1 MSGSVPEPAV
11 TGDSVV
17 CSHCA
22 SGNVPQWRDTTAEWV
37 HRWSPATLVPGGR
50 FTITLCLARS
60 SYVSSVPVPDSPP
73 VLEGKNPDTGSV
85 GTLTPDGG
93 SSGGLAGPQT
103 FIDPAPRSDDAR
115 GFQGRKDGL
124 ANG

>member
-1 MSGSVPEPAV
+1 MSGSVPEPVV
-11 TGDSVV
+11 TGDSVP
-17 CSHCA
+17 CPHCA
-22 SGNVPQWRDTTAEWV
+22 SGNVPQWRDSTSEWI

-60 SYVSSVPVPDSPP
+60 SYVSSVPVPDSP
-73 VLEGKNPDTGSV
+73 VSKTPDTGSV
-85 GTLTPDGG
+85 GTLNPDGG
-93 SSGGLAGPQT
+93 SSGGLEGPQT